1 LPKVQSPVKPLVS
14 YQSYRQLSGWPR
26 TSMRLERPRVR
37 DLAGRELMLPSW
49 DRAVAED
56 WLGKWAMNLML
67 INMSRRGNSAAR
79 CCFPKAT
86 FRRRRGWR
94 V

>member
-1 LPKVQSPVKPLVS
+1 LPKVQSPVKPLVG
-14 YQSYRQLSGWPR
+14 YQYYRQLSGWPR
-26 TSMRLERPRVR
+26 ASMRLERPRVR
-37 DLAGRELMLPSW
+37 DLAGRELVLPSW

-67 INMSRRGNSAAR
+67 INGRRGNSAAR